1 MPQDMLA
8 KRMFLILH
16 NPFTGKPD
24 VGQDLL
30 KCGLVAA
37 ELADLILSRR
47 LGMENDRIVVAD
59 TRGSGVDEI
68 GAFVVESI
76 QRQASAHTV
85 RSWVEALADVLF
97 ELVARGLVDDG
108 IVRREQGGRRLLRRS
123 ADRFPAVDLMRAAG
137 PRLRL
142 EHMLRTPRERE
153 LNNAVIAAIIG
164 ALEVDRVLDVD
175 RDRASVRHSIAEATA
190 SLPIDMRGLV
200 QGVEDSV
207 AAISLIVRR

>member
-1 MPQDMLA
+1 MAQDLLA

-16 NPFTGKPD
+16 NPFTGKSD

-37 ELADLILSRR
+37 ELADLIMARR

-59 TRGSGVDEI
+59 TRGSGSDEI

-76 QRQASAHTV
+76 QRQTSAHTV

-108 IVRREQGGRRLLRRS
+108 VVRREQGGRKLLRRS

-142 EHMLRTPRERE
+142 EHMLRTPRERDVSGAA
-153 LNNAVIAAIIG
+153 LAAVLG

-175 RDRASVRHSIAEATA
+175 RDRAQVRFAIGECTA
-190 SLPIDMRGLV
+190 SLPIDLRNLV
-200 QGVEDSV
+200 AGVEDSV
-207 AAISLIVRR
+207 SAISLIVRR